1 MGLSLLMS
9 KFFFIERKSK
19 DIKSPLIILIHGY
32 GSNEKDLFS
41 LIDYLPKE
49 AHIISPRG
57 PIELFNNSYAWY
69 DIYVD
74 ANNKFYD
81 YKGAMKIRDELSKFI
96 DEIIKHPNIDS
107 ENITLIG
114 FSQGAILSHAISYS
128 YPGKIKNIMALSG
141 VIDEKIMKRADL
153 KPKTNIYISHGTND
167 NMIDYHISR
176 ESLNFYKSKNIDFTF
191 ESYDQGHGI
200 NEKNLKSLV
209 IWLKEKI

>member
-1 MGLSLLMS
+1 MG
-9 KFFFIERKSK
+9 KFFFIDRKSK

-49 AHIISPRG
+49 AYIISLRG

-81 YKGAMKIRDELSKFI
+81 HEGAKKIRDELSKFI

-107 ENITLIG
+107 DNITLIG

-141 VIDEKIMKRADL
+141 VIDEKIMKRADS

-176 ESLNFYKSKNIDFTF
+176 ESLNFYKSKDIDFTF

-200 NEKNLKSLV
+200 NEKNLESLV
-209 IWLKEKI
+209 KWLKEKI

>member
-1 MGLSLLMS
+1 MS
-9 KFFFIERKSK
+9 KFFFIDRKSK

-49 AHIISPRG
+49 AYIISLRG

-69 DIYVD
+69 EIYVD

-81 YKGAMKIRDELSKFI
+81 HEGAKKIRDELSKFI
-96 DEIIKHPNIDS
+96 DEIIKCPNIDS
-107 ENITLIG
+107 DNITLIG

-141 VIDEKIMKRADL
+141 VIDEKIMKRADS

>member
-1 MGLSLLMS
+1 MG
-9 KFFFIERKSK
+9 KFFFIDRKSK

-49 AHIISPRG
+49 AYIISLRG

-69 DIYVD
+69 DIYLG
-74 ANNKFYD
+74 ANKKFYD
-81 YKGAMKIRDELSKFI
+81 HEGAKKIRDELSKFI

-107 ENITLIG
+107 DNITLIG

-153 KPKTNIYISHGTND
+153 KPKTNIYVSHGTND

-176 ESLNFYKSKNIDFTF
+176 ESLNFYKSKDIDFTF

-200 NEKNLKSLV
+200 NEKNLKSLI

>member
-1 MGLSLLMS
+1 MS
-9 KFFFIERKSK
+9 KFFFIDRKSK
-19 DIKSPLIILIHGY
+19 NIKCPLIILIHGY

-49 AHIISPRG
+49 AYIISLRG

-81 YKGAMKIRDELSKFI
+81 HEGAKKIRDELSKFI

-107 ENITLIG
+107 DNITLIG

-153 KPKTNIYISHGTND
+153 KPKTNIYVSHGTND

-176 ESLNFYKSKNIDFTF
+176 ESLNFYKSKDIDFTF

-200 NEKNLKSLV
+200 NKKNLKSLI

>member
-1 MGLSLLMS
+1 MS
-9 KFFFIERKSK
+9 KFFFIDRKSE
-19 DIKSPLIILIHGY
+19 DTKSPLIILIHGY

-49 AHIISPRG
+49 AYIISLRG

-74 ANNKFYD
+74 ASNKFYD
-81 YKGAMKIRDELSKFI
+81 HEGAKKIRDELSKFI
-96 DEIIKHPNIDS
+96 DEIIKHSNIDS
-107 ENITLIG
+107 DNITLIG

-141 VIDEKIMKRADL
+141 VIDEKIMKRADS
-153 KPKTNIYISHGTND
+153 KPKTNIYISHGTNV
-167 NMIDYHISR
+167 NTIDYHISR
-176 ESLNFYKSKNIDFTF
+176 ESLNFYKSKDIDFTF

-200 NEKNLKSLV
+200 NEKNLKSLI

>member
-1 MGLSLLMS
+1 MG
-9 KFFFIERKSK
+9 KFFFIDRKSK

-49 AHIISPRG
+49 AYIISLRG

-69 DIYVD
+69 DICVD

-81 YKGAMKIRDELSKFI
+81 HEGAKKIRDELSKFI

-107 ENITLIG
+107 DNITLIG

-141 VIDEKIMKRADL
+141 VIDEKIMKRADS

-176 ESLNFYKSKNIDFTF
+176 ESLNFYKSKDIDFTF

-200 NEKNLKSLV
+200 NEKNLKSLI

>member
-1 MGLSLLMS
+1 MS
-9 KFFFIERKSK
+9 KFFFIDRKSK

-41 LIDYLPKE
+41 LIDYLPK
-49 AHIISPRG
+49 AAYIISLRG

-81 YKGAMKIRDELSKFI
+81 HEGAKKIRDELSKFI

-141 VIDEKIMKRADL
+141 VIDEKIMKRADS

-176 ESLNFYKSKNIDFTF
+176 ESLNFYKSKDIDFTF

-200 NEKNLKSLV
+200 NEKKLKFLI

>member
-1 MGLSLLMS
+1 MG
-9 KFFFIERKSK
+9 KFFFIDRKSK

-49 AHIISPRG
+49 AYIISLRG

-81 YKGAMKIRDELSKFI
+81 HEGAKKIRDELSKFI

-107 ENITLIG
+107 DNITLIG

-128 YPGKIKNIMALSG
+128 YPEKIKNIMALSG
-141 VIDEKIMKRADL
+141 VIDEKIMKRADS

-167 NMIDYHISR
+167 NMIDYNISR
-176 ESLNFYKSKNIDFTF
+176 ESLNFYKSKDIDFTF
-191 ESYDQGHGI
+191 ESYDQGHGV

>member
-1 MGLSLLMS
+1 MS
-9 KFFFIERKSK
+9 KFFFIDRKSK

-49 AHIISPRG
+49 AYIISLRG

-81 YKGAMKIRDELSKFI
+81 HEGAKKIRDELYKFI
-96 DEIIKHPNIDS
+96 DEIVKYPNIDS
-107 ENITLIG
+107 DNITLIG

-128 YPGKIKNIMALSG
+128 YPRKIKNIMALSG
-141 VIDEKIMKRADL
+141 VIDEKIMKRADS

-200 NEKNLKSLV
+200 NEKNLKSLI

>member
-1 MGLSLLMS
+1 MGLLLLMS
-9 KFFFIERKSK
+9 KFFFVERKSK
-19 DIKSPLIILIHGY
+19 DINSPLIILIHGY

-49 AHIISPRG
+49 AYIISLRG

-69 DIYVD
+69 DIYID

-81 YKGAMKIRDELSKFI
+81 HEGAKKIRDELSKFI
-96 DEIIKHPNIDS
+96 DEIIKYPNIDS
-107 ENITLIG
+107 DNITLIG

-167 NMIDYHISR
+167 KMIDYHISR
-176 ESLNFYKSKNIDFTF
+176 ESLNFYKSKDIDFTF

-200 NEKNLKSLV
+200 NEKNLKSLI